1 MTIELLSLIT
11 GGFAR
16 QGGKVTLEHLPSGAE
31 LRLEPE
37 PDNPY
42 DQFALRV
49 LVDPEEIPTS
59 QHIHMEDKLEAYG
72 MTIGDLLNNGP
83 IWIGFVAATGGKPL
97 AKARA
102 GGSPG
107 LSGNQEFTQALGVC
121 DPNYKCHLGFTS
133 EGAPTIKFTGQE
145 AGA

>member
-16 QGGKVTLEHLPSGAE
+16 QGGKVALEHLPSGAE

-97 AKARA
+97 AKAKA
-102 GGSPG
+102 ASPI
-107 LSGNQEFTQALGVC
+107 LSGNQEFTQGLLACGEA
-121 DPNYKCHLGFTS
+121 YKCHLGFTP
-133 EGAPTIKFTGQE
+133 EGAPTIRFTGTE
-145 AGA
+145 A